1 MLAIHDKDK
10 RVIFSKGKTGT
21 TTLQNALEG
30 IEGWDKVMGEGDT
43 TWYGIGPEEFG
54 RKARQEEVVATLSA
68 LDYDIL
74 FIIRKPWARY
84 VSGWKEIL
92 QDYISALIPEDE
104 FIEFWNK
111 LINDPEQLI
120 KYIDRLF
127 YLTQFV
133 CSEEQTV
140 EHSWGRAFTLH
151 TNYHTC
157 NWLYMCNQFPNATI
171 IKTENLT
178 SFMRGLG
185 IGSVNKSN
193 VSRQSDI
200 DALETA
206 LKECKHYYLIE
217 KFLLP
222 EQKRYDNI
230 CQRL

>member
-1 MLAIHDKDK
+1 MALHDLSDK
-10 RVIFSKGKTGT
+10 GIYQQFRIATNRMSHGRI
-21 TTLQNALEG
+21 TL
-30 IEGWDKVMGEGDT
+30 EGWDKVMGEGDT